1 MKLIIKYLGKVMA
14 FLMMLMCSQELMAYS
29 CSQDDIDYHINI
41 GRASSNIAFADARVK
56 ALCVQNWDTNGD
68 GELSESEA
76 AAVTSLNYVFR
87 GDSTITSFN
96 ELEYFVGLQRIIS
109 YAFQDCKKLSS
120 VSIPNSV
127 VDIRGGAF
135 TDCIG
140 LESVTFGNSVET
152 IDDYAFRNCIELKS
166 VELPNTLT
174 TIDYGVFY
182 GCSGLESVTIPS
194 SVIII
199 DERAF
204 YECTGL
210 KRVNINDIE
219 AWHNINF
226 GSLSN
231 PLMYAHHLYLNGS
244 EVTTLT
250 IPNTVDTISNAFAYC
265 TDITT
270 VIIPNSVVAIGKGA
284 FAGFTGL
291 NDIEIP
297 NSVTYIGNE
306 AFSHT
311 GLASVT
317 IPESVT
323 NIGYGAFHYSD
334 NLINVYSLITD
345 PSLISMG
352 SDVFYQYPAT
362 YSNRTLH
369 VPIGSVPSYRAS
381 SKWNP
386 YFGNI
391 VEIGGN
397 SVLATS
403 ITLNKSVAVMAKGE
417 TLQLIASVLPDNT
430 TNKSVMWNSSD
441 NSIATVNSNGLVT
454 AKSIGTATI
463 TATTTDGSNLSASC
477 SITVSNNSIITFIDT
492 NVKAICV
499 QNWDTNG
506 DGELSEAEAAAVP
519 HIGLEFKGNTTIQ
532 HFDEL
537 QYFTGL
543 SYISSNAFESCNL
556 LESIKIPISIK
567 SIYSYTFSNCSS
579 LKNINIHESI
589 VSIGSYAFWHCTQL
603 QNVTIPNSVTS
614 IGKYAFSGCD
624 GLMSVIIGNS
634 VTSIEKSTFSGCDN
648 LTTISMGESITTI
661 GQDAFSYCPSLI
673 SVEIPNSVKSI
684 SLYAFYE
691 CTGLKSL
698 KIGNSVTDILDYAF
712 KKCNALETVT
722 CAAMIPPEIDSETF
736 SSYSA
741 KLIVPRSSVNLYK
754 NADYWKKFNMIVGF
768 YDFEQDGIY
777 YNIIDKTNKKVEVTC
792 RDESYNSY
800 SGSLSIPSTVQFS
813 GTEYLVSRIGMNA
826 FRDCVNLT
834 SLAFPNSITTI
845 ASSAFYNCVELG
857 NISLPESITSIGQS
871 AFVNCA
877 KLTSVEIPNAVTSIG
892 DYAFQG
898 CDAISLLNFNAVL
911 CADFSSTAS
920 HRPFYNLN
928 IKTINIGDSV
938 QKIPAYFAYGLT
950 KLDNLTIGKAV
961 TSIGD
966 YGFQGCTALKTIN
979 FNAESCGNF
988 NSYDS
993 SPFYNLNITTIN
1005 IGNSVQKIPSY
1016 FAYGLSNLVNIEI
1029 PNTIIYIGY
1038 NAFYGCSNLEKVY
1051 ITDIASW
1058 CKINFYSSTA
1068 NPLTYAHHLYLNGVE
1083 VSDLVLPNTISDIS
1097 SCAFYGCTSLTSIT
1111 IPKTVTSIGSSAFC
1125 GCTSLT
1131 EMNFNAISCAD
1142 FNSSYNPFSNT
1153 FISSIIIGD
1162 DVVRIPDNFTK
1173 ELTTLR
1179 TVTIGNSVTSIGNS
1193 AFYGC
1198 TSLTDISMGS
1208 SVATIG
1214 ASAFYKCTGLTG
1226 ITFNDKVTTIYNSA
1240 FYGCTGLKS
1249 IELPSSVRTI
1259 SSKAFYNCS
1268 GLSSVYSFASNP
1280 PVMESSDC
1288 FTVYN
1293 VATLFVPYEVLDTY
1307 KNTYYWNNFY
1317 RAYGV
1322 DPEGNVLVTG
1332 ISLNESNKSL
1342 NVNQTFI
1349 LNATITPDCATNQ
1362 TVVWSSSNS
1371 NVATVDSTGLVTAY
1385 AEGNTIITATTTDGT
1400 NLSASCTVSVSSIP
1414 VTSISLN
1421 KSSLTLDINETY
1433 QLIAT
1438 VYPSNASNNTLTWST
1453 SNSEVAT
1460 VTNDGLINP
1469 VSLGDV
1475 TITVMTTDG
1484 TNLSAS
1490 CQVTVLNRVQ
1500 EITLNVSSL
1509 SLTLPETA
1517 QLIASITPSDATNPA
1532 LNWTSSK
1539 PSVAGV
1545 DNNGFVTSV
1554 GVGTAIIKVSTT
1566 DGSNLSASCQVTVNR
1581 QYVTSITLNE
1591 SNLVMHI
1598 GDTYQLIAEVQPE
1611 NASNPSLSWSTGNSS
1626 IASVDNN
1633 GLVTAK
1639 SPGTTY
1645 IQAKT
1650 SDGSSLTARCT
1661 IEVVPD
1667 YYITL
1672 DTLSH
1677 IRGSSVQI
1685 VDLPVSLVNKNPIS
1699 GIQFDVSLPND
1710 VEFNIVD
1717 GLPDVWLD
1725 DARGTRSHSISV
1737 SQISNGNYRVLVT
1750 SATSKDLRGNDG
1762 ELVHM
1767 NMLLPQH
1774 HDTGN
1779 RYINIS
1785 NIIASEADETRHTL
1799 DNKSTV
1805 VHFYYIVGDADA
1817 NSYVDIADHAA
1828 TASRILGKNPSPFYY
1843 DAANVDANNSLD
1855 VVDLVG
1861 ITNIALGIKPIT
1873 VRQAPIWGGVEN
1885 RLFCERLKL
1894 NAGGEQEIAIGMDC
1908 SFDFAGFQMDV
1919 SLPRGLQL
1927 IDSNLGEE
1935 ASNLGLVTEKMADG
1949 RIRILGT
1956 SFSDAE
1962 VDGICH
1968 QLLTFKVRAEREY
1981 VPGSEI
1987 AFTDILF
1994 AERNLTAHSFDGSY
2008 VEYIEPSCVYELM
2021 EDARIYVEN
2030 GNIIIDTPMAGT
2042 MQLIAVD
2049 GHMVEYEAQIGH
2061 NVYEVGVSG
2070 IYIIHFNGK
2079 TLKVRL

>member
-1 MKLIIKYLGKVMA
+1 MKNLKLI
-14 FLMMLMCSQELMAYS
+14 FLTTILVVLSSFPSIARGLDTENTYQNS
-29 CSQDDIDYHINI
+29 TSPNI
-41 GRASSNIAFADARVK
+41 VFADARVK
-56 ALCVQNWDTNGD
+56 ARCVQNWDRNSD
-68 GELSESEA
+68 GELSEAEA
-76 AAVTSLNYVFR
+76 ASVTSIDYVFCY
-87 GDSTITSFN
+87 DSIITSFN
-96 ELEYFVGLQRIIS
+96 ELRYFTGIN
-109 YAFQDCKKLSS
+109 
-120 VSIPNSV
+120 SI
-127 VDIRGGAF
+127 GQ
-135 TDCIG
+135 
-140 LESVTFGNSVET
+140 
-152 IDDYAFRNCIELKS
+152 YAFRECKNLK
-166 VELPNTLT
+166 N
-174 TIDYGVFY
+174 I
-182 GCSGLESVTIPS
+182 TIPS
-194 SVIII
+194 SVRSLGYGAFYSCSKLESITIPNSI
-199 DERAF
+199 VEMGERAF

-210 KRVNINDIE
+210 TRVNISDIE
-219 AWHNINF
+219 TWHKINF

-250 IPNTVDTISNAFAYC
+250 IPNTVDTISDAFAYC

-291 NDIEIP
+291 NDIDIP
-297 NSVTYIGNE
+297 NSVTSIGSE
-306 AFSHT
+306 AFFHT
-311 GLASVT
+311 GLTSVT
-317 IPESVT
+317 IPKSVT

-345 PSLISMG
+345 PSHISMG
-352 SDVFYQYPAT
+352 SDVFYQYPAN

-369 VPIGSVPSYRAS
+369 VPIGSIPSYRAS
-381 SKWNP
+381 SGWNP

-391 VEIGGN
+391 VEIGGVYA
-397 SVLATS
+397 SS
-403 ITLNKSVAVMAKGE
+403 ISLNKSSAVLSNGE
-417 TLQLIASVLPDNT
+417 SLQLIATVLPDNA
-430 TNKSVMWNSSD
+430 TNKSVIWTSSNNSV
-441 NSIATVNSNGLVT
+441 ATVNSNGLVT
-454 AKSIGTATI
+454 AKSVGTALI
-463 TATTTDGSNLSASC
+463 MAQTTDGSNLSASC
-477 SITVSNNSIITFIDT
+477 SITVTNNT
-492 NVKAICV
+492 NISFADPKVKAICV

-506 DGELSEAEAAAVP
+506 DGELSKAEAAAVQN
-519 HIGLEFKGNTTIQ
+519 IGFVFKGNTEIKS
-532 HFDEL
+532 FDEF
-537 QYFTGL
+537 QYFTGHYYL
-543 SYISSNAFESCNL
+543 SSDAFNGCNKLESIVIPNTIKYIYSNAF
-556 LESIKIPISIK
+556 
-567 SIYSYTFSNCSS
+567 YYCSS
-579 LKNINIHESI
+579 LKRITIPES
-589 VSIGSYAFWHCTQL
+589 VLSIGSYAFWQCKL
-603 QNVTIPNSVTS
+603 LNDIILPNSLTS
-614 IGKYAFSGCD
+614 IGKYAFDGCEA
-624 GLMSVIIGNS
+624 LKSISLGNAI
-634 VTSIEKSTFSGCDN
+634 TTINTGTFSGCDS
-648 LTTISMGESITTI
+648 LTTITFGNSLISIGEN
-661 GQDAFSYCPSLI
+661 AFSYCPSLVSI
-673 SVEIPNSVKSI
+673 DIPNSVTSVGRF
-684 SLYAFYE
+684 AFYE
-691 CTGLKSL
+691 CTGLKNI
-698 KIGNSVTDILDYAF
+698 KIGCSVSYIGDYTF

-722 CAAMIPPEIDSETF
+722 CAAMNPPEIDNETF
-736 SSYSA
+736 SSYTA
-741 KLIVPRSSVNLYK
+741 KLIVPRLSVNLYK
-754 NADYWKKFNMIVGF
+754 NADYWKKFNIIVGF

-777 YNIIDKTNKKVEVTC
+777 YNIIDKTNKKAEVTC

-834 SLAFPNSITTI
+834 SITIPNSITTI
-845 ASSAFYNCVELG
+845 ASSAFYNCVELE
-857 NISLPESITSIGQS
+857 NISLPKSITSIGQS

-877 KLTSVEIPNAVTSIG
+877 KLTGIEIPNAVTSID

-966 YGFQGCTALKTIN
+966 YGFQGCKALKTIN

-1005 IGNSVQKIPSY
+1005 IGNSVQRIPSY
-1016 FAYGLSNLVNIEI
+1016 FAYGLSCLVNIDI
-1029 PNTIIYIGY
+1029 PNTINYIGY
-1038 NAFYGCSNLEKVY
+1038 NAFYGCSNLERVY

-1083 VSDLVLPNTISDIS
+1083 VSDLVLPSTISEIS
-1097 SCAFYGCTSLTSIT
+1097 NCAFYGCTSLTSIT
-1111 IPKTVTSIGSSAFC
+1111 IPKSVTSIGSSAFYN
-1125 GCTSLT
+1125 CTSLT

-1214 ASAFYKCTGLTG
+1214 ASVFCNCTGLTNIVLGSSVTTIGTSAFYKCTGLTG

-1268 GLSSVYSFASNP
+1268 GLRSVYSFASNP

-1293 VATLFVPYEVLDTY
+1293 VATLFVPNEVLDTY

-1322 DPEGNVLVTG
+1322 DLEGNVLVTG
-1332 ISLNESNKSL
+1332 ISLNESSKNL

-1349 LNATITPDCATNQ
+1349 LNATITPDCATNK

-1371 NVATVDSTGLVTAY
+1371 NVAMVDSTGLVTAY

-1438 VYPSNASNNTLTWST
+1438 VYPSNTSNNTLTWST

-1460 VTNDGLINP
+1460 VTNDGLVNP
-1469 VSLGDV
+1469 VSPGDV
-1475 TITVMTTDG
+1475 TITVTTTDG

-1500 EITLNVSSL
+1500 EITLNISSL

-1517 QLIASITPSDATNPA
+1517 QLIASITPSDATNPV

-1566 DGSNLSASCQVTVNR
+1566 DGSNLSASCRVTVNR

-1633 GLVTAK
+1633 GWVTAK

-1650 SDGSSLTARCT
+1650 CDGSSLTARCT

-1710 VEFNIVD
+1710 VEFNIED

-1725 DARGTRSHSISV
+1725 DARGTRSHTISV
-1737 SQISNGNYRVLVT
+1737 SQLSNGNYRVLVT

-1767 NMLLPQH
+1767 NMRLPQLH
-1774 HDTGN
+1774 NSGN
-1779 RYINIS
+1779 YSIDVY

-1799 DNKSTV
+1799 SNKSALV
-1805 VHFYYIVGDADA
+1805 QFYYIVGDADA
-1817 NSYVDIADHAA
+1817 NTVIDIADHAS
-1828 TASRILGKNPSPFYY
+1828 TASYILGRSPLPFFN
-1843 DAANVDANNSLD
+1843 DAANVDNKSGID

-1873 VRQAPIWGGVEN
+1873 VRQAPLRGVVEN
-1885 RLFCERLKL
+1885 HLFCEKLNL
-1894 NAGGEQEIAIGMDC
+1894 NAGGERDITIGIDC
-1908 SFDFAGFQMDV
+1908 CFDFVGFQMDLK
-1919 SLPRGLQL
+1919 LPNGLTL
-1927 IDSNLGEE
+1927 TGAVLGEDAAVLGI
-1935 ASNLGLVTEKMADG
+1935 ASETMSDG
-1949 RIRILGT
+1949 TIRILGT

-1962 VDGICH
+1962 VDGFCRELIT
-1968 QLLTFKVRAEREY
+1968 LKVKTDNNY
-1981 VPGSEI
+1981 MHGSEI
-1987 AFTDILF
+1987 EFLNILF
-1994 AERNLTAHSFDGSY
+1994 AERNLTAHTFDASNI
-2008 VEYIEPSCVYELM
+2008 EYIEPSSIYELM
-2021 EDARIYVEN
+2021 EDARIYIED
-2030 GNIIIDTPMAGT
+2030 GNIIVDTPFEGFVR
-2042 MQLIAVD
+2042 LIAVD
-2049 GHMVEYEAQIGH
+2049 GRMIEYRTHIGH
-2061 NVYEVGVSG
+2061 NVYKINANG

-2079 TLKVRL
+2079 TIKVRL